1 MKDYLAEAL
10 IIPFLTTQEINFGL
24 FEILNETYLVLNHV
38 QIGKPRNLKLDTK
51 DI

>member
-10 IIPFLTTQEINFGL
+10 IIPFSTTQEIVFGL

-38 QIGKPRNLKLDTK
+38 QIGKPRNLKLDTN
-51 DI
+51 DL